1 MPVNCNWKNIFI
13 LNNQI
18 NNLSPANHTIMQVD
32 INCDLGEGMA
42 HDADIMPFISSA
54 NIACGF
60 HAGDENTMRQTILLA
75 MENKVVIG
83 AHISFPDKQ
92 NFGRTEMHF
101 AKNELH
107 DLIFQQLATI
117 HKIADSLGAVIHH
130 VKPHGAL
137 YNMSARDAELA
148 NTMAAAVKQFN
159 PGFILYGLSGSH
171 SINEAKRIGLQ
182 TASETFADRHYNDD
196 GSLTARSQPNA
207 MIEDEQKAVQQV
219 LQMIIEGTVT
229 TGTGKLIPV
238 LAETICIHGDENNA
252 LAFARVISA
261 ALKKE
266 NIRIAPPASVIP

>member
-1 MPVNCNWKNIFI
+1 MIRPKFMDHVNYKI
-13 LNNQI
+13 L
-18 NNLSPANHTIMQVD
+18 QVD

-75 MENKVVIG
+75 LENHVSIG
-83 AHISFPDKQ
+83 AHISFPDKLH
-92 NFGRTEMHF
+92 FGRTEMHL
-101 AKNELH
+101 AKNEIQELV
-107 DLIFQQLATI
+107 FQQLAAI
-117 HKIADSLGAVIHH
+117 DKIAGSVGAVIHH

-148 NTMAAAVKQFN
+148 KAIASAVKQFN
-159 PGFILYGLSGSH
+159 PHLILFGLSGSH
-171 SINEAKRIGLQ
+171 STREAKAIGLQ

-196 GSLTARSQPNA
+196 GSLKARSQPNA
-207 MIEDEQKAVQQV
+207 MIENEEKAVQQV
-219 LQMIIEGTVT
+219 LQMIKEGKVT
-229 TGTGKLIPV
+229 SCTEKIIPV
-238 LAETICIHGDENNA
+238 LAETICIHGDGKNA

-266 NIRIAPPASVIP
+266 NIRVAPPASVIQ